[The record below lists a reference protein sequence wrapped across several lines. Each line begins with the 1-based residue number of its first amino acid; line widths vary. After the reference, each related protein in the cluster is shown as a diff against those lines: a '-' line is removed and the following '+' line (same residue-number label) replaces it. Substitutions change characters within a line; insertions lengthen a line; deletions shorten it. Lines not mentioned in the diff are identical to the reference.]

1 MQIAKQ
7 RSLFYVQIPVH
18 TRGAPSSGGCMEK
31 SHKKSLMIKNSDLI
45 DLRGRV
51 SMREYTDWCSW
62 CTLNCCKD
70 VNEGKTLW
78 FKFKC
83 KAALLKVESEMLRDM
98 PCLLLLMAPPA
109 AEAPSWSSDP
119 ESDPEFDDPVEAGN
133 DDCPDDGGG
142 IDEVACKACNRGC
155 WWCPAPRGAA
165 ECNNGIGRC
174 TDPEAGRD
182 KGEGMSSKASRSSS
196 SSSVST
202 VAMAAILTSA
212 LLLWLLIM
220 ANSSRMASSSALAS
234 PLTEPEDFLAA
245 SLVDSWSLIKELGG
259 RFLLGWFIRMT
270 TTYKNYFWTKL
281 GLVFGWPWHLFTLRC
296 CPDRERGEDRRPLSC
311 FHIMVISLF

>member
-1 MQIAKQ
+1 MCTPLKNSWMDSQSQCDADRKATFVV
-7 RSLFYVQIPVH
+7 LC
-18 TRGAPSSGGCMEK
+18 TDSG
-31 SHKKSLMIKNSDLI
+31 SHKRRAIKRMYGKITQKILDDQKQWSDWPA
-45 DLRGRV
+45 RTSKYARV
-51 SMREYTDWCSW
+51 YEMGCSW

-182 KGEGMSSKASRSSS
+182 NGDGMSSKASRSSS
-196 SSSVST
+196 SSSVSR
-202 VAMAAILTSA
+202 VAMAAMLTSA
-212 LLLWLLIM
+212 LLLWLLII

-259 RFLLGWFIRMT
+259 RFLLGW
-270 TTYKNYFWTKL
+270 
-281 GLVFGWPWHLFTLRC
+281 
-296 CPDRERGEDRRPLSC
+296 LSEW
-311 FHIMVISLF
+311 LL